1 MLAPLFKQMEQDMPD
16 ITFETVDVDDDPE
29 IALLYQ
35 VRSVPTVLISNSE
48 NDKILSLVGAN
59 SKVEYLNAIEAVR
72 L

>member
-1 MLAPLFKQMEQDMPD
+1 MPD